1 MYTQCPKGGYNTYA
15 RLDNVV
21 VYCRY
26 LVRCA
31 VSATYGVSYL
41 GTQVYRHLGM
51 QCLFFTLISEELKL
65 VG

>member
-21 VYCRY
+21 VY
-26 LVRCA
+26 VPSA
-31 VSATYGVSYL
+31 VCTYGVSYL
-41 GTQVYRHLGM
+41 GTQVYRHPGM
-51 QCLFFTLISEELKL
+51 QCLFFTLISEELGL